1 MKKSVVAL
9 CFALALTLMFA
20 ACGSGS
26 KATTPAF
33 VVAADSGSGSNI
45 EVFSIDPTS
54 AALTAASG
62 SPYNFGLAGPDGAI
76 VTHPNGKWV
85 YVCDWESTN
94 VVALNVDNTS
104 GAATR
109 TNNAADTGACDWSAS
124 MTITPAGKYIYTA
137 DWNAN
142 VTAFSVDST
151 TGALTAI
158 GSANTASPGQR
169 MNMITASDSYVYGAD
184 EVDNIYIMKIGSDG
198 SLGSPTVFAGT
209 QNVDSIVVDRSQK
222 FLYTAGSSATGYGL
236 QGYSIGSDGSLTS
249 LGSQVSPSGVSAIS
263 QMAFSGDNKFMYAA
277 DGGSGIRGFSFSAA
291 GAITE
296 LTGSPF
302 NNTAKSA
309 NSVALD
315 PSGKV
320 LVSDNDCGD
329 LYSWTRDTSTGL
341 LSNGALTPT
350 AGHSVCQLTVTWK

>member
-9 CFALALTLMFA
+9 CFTLALTLMFA

-33 VVAADSGSGSNI
+33 VVAANYTSGANI

-62 SPYNFGLAGPDGAI
+62 SPYNFGLTGPDGAI

-94 VVALNVDNTS
+94 VVALAVDNTS
-104 GAATR
+104 GAATQ

-137 DWNAN
+137 DFNSN

-151 TGALTAI
+151 TGALTVI
-158 GSANTASPGQR
+158 GSPTTAAGQT

-198 SLGSPTVFAGT
+198 SLGTPTVFAGT
-209 QNVDSIVVDRSQK
+209 QRVDSIAVDRSQK
-222 FLYTAGSSATGYGL
+222 FLYTAGSSGTGYGL

-249 LGSQVSPSGVSAIS
+249 LGSQVIPSGATGIS

-277 DGGSGIRGFSFSAA
+277 DGSTGIRGFSFSAT

-302 NNTAKSA
+302 SNTANSA
-309 NSVALD
+309 NSVAMD
-315 PSGKV
+315 PTGKV
-320 LVSDNDCGD
+320 LVSDNNCSD

-350 AGHSVCQLTVTWK
+350 AGHHVCQLTVTWK